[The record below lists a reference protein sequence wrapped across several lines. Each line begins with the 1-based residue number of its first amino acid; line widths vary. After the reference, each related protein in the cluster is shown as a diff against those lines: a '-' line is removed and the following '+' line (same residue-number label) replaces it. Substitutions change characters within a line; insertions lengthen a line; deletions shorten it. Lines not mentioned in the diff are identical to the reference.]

1 MMHSTLHF
9 SLGMVIGAG
18 LSYRPLREAW
28 RRRAPVAP
36 LLRRWLVVSYGL
48 GLYAIVPNL
57 LRRAGVAH
65 DLCEAWFMNIFLFS
79 SALNHLVQGGNI
91 YGPFVMGLL
100 VVSQYVTLLWALR
113 RSRLSLA

>member
-1 MMHSTLHF
+1 MAVATALT
-9 SLGMVIGAG
+9 
-18 LSYRPLREAW
+18 YRPLLDAW
-28 RRRAPVAP
+28 RRRAPVAA
-36 LLRRWLVVSYGL
+36 LLRRWLVISYGL

-79 SALNHLVQGGNI
+79 SALNHLVQGGTI

-100 VVSQYVTLLWALR
+100 VVSQYLTLLWALR
-113 RSRLSLA
+113 RSRISLD